1 MSEKQ
6 STYRAMLIP
15 CEPEKKSREMIELPK
30 GKGYLKAAQELVGGW
45 IEYTPVCSGFT
56 AEEMKNMMLVVN
68 EEGVMRQLKPNHY
81 ASLLAG
87 KLLVGDVILVFDS
100 LKDS

>member
-1 MSEKQ
+1 
-6 STYRAMLIP
+6 MLIP
-15 CEPEKKSREMIELPK
+15 CETTKKSREMIEIPK
-30 GKGYLKAAQELVGGW
+30 GEGFLKTTQELVGGW
-45 IEYTPVCSGFT
+45 IEYTPVRSGFT
-56 AEEMKNMMLVVN
+56 EEEMKNMMLVVN
-68 EEGVMRQLKPNHY
+68 EEGLMHQLKPNHY